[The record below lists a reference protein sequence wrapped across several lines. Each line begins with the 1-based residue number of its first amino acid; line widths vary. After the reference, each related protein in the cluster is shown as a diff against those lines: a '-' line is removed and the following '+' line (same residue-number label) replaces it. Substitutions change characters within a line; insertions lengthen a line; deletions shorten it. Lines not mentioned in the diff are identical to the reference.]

1 MSNNTFWACTNISIA
16 TVLVVFMIT
25 AHIANTETTKARL
38 EEYKHATEA
47 GLQQQLIGYEKIWVK
62 VKE

>member
-1 MSNNTFWACTNISIA
+1 
-16 TVLVVFMIT
+16 MIT